1 MTRTIRTL
9 GLAARHDFLI
19 QVTCPSCRHEACFL
33 AGDLASIYGEGRSI
47 ASLRFKCSQC
57 HGPDG
62 RALPFRQ
69 ESSRKREMVVWRP
82 VKVKAQG

>member
-19 QVTCPSCRHEACFL
+19 QVTCAACRHEACFI
-33 AGDLASIYGEGRSI
+33 AGDLAGIYGEGRSI

-57 HGPDG
+57 TGSGG
-62 RALPFRQ
+62 RAVPFRQ
-69 ESSRKREMVVWRP
+69 ESSRKREMIVWRP
-82 VKVKAQG
+82 IKVKAS